1 MELRIN
7 KADRSALCHVTRQ
20 HLFLI
25 LFVVLVTKSG
35 TSRVRLEIH
44 CLW

>member
-7 KADRSALCHVTRQ
+7 KADRAALCHVTRQ
-20 HLFLI
+20 H